1 MSINF
6 NFRKKVAKQ
15 QTKVKP
21 QDSSSIY
28 PTIYEDFE
36 IMINSGLY
44 QSGGSHQKY
53 VARLMPF
60 YVKVAKKTKKSKT
73 QIFEIF
79 GSSVF
84 EDPQSGEFILSFF

>member
-1 MSINF
+1 M
-6 NFRKKVAKQ
+6 R
-15 QTKVKP
+15 P

-44 QSGGSHQKY
+44 QSGASHQKY

-60 YVKVAKKTKKSKT
+60 YAKVAKKGNT

-84 EDPQSGEFILSFF
+84 EDPESGEFILSFF